1 MDYLRVLFRR
11 NLKRHGQEPA
21 PRRTRTPIKSDEC
34 RLPDSPY
41 PSFSA
46 ADGQVLLQDGVKHSL
61 RSCFTKRDHYG
72 FFHSDPFGLYE
83 QFHRISQ
90 VFTPELVQFQLD
102 EIQVHF
108 RTTLDFAIY
117 AFPRK

>member
-1 MDYLRVLFRR
+1 M
-11 NLKRHGQEPA
+11 E
-21 PRRTRTPIKSDEC
+21 
-34 RLPDSPY
+34 
-41 PSFSA
+41 
-46 ADGQVLLQDGVKHSL
+46 
-61 RSCFTKRDHYG
+61 

-90 VFTPELVQFQLD
+90 VITPELVQFQLD

>member
-1 MDYLRVLFRR
+1 MFYIRDESALVLEQ
-11 NLKRHGQEPA
+11 KGITME
-21 PRRTRTPIKSDEC
+21 
-34 RLPDSPY
+34 
-41 PSFSA
+41 
-46 ADGQVLLQDGVKHSL
+46 
-61 RSCFTKRDHYG
+61 